1 MNKLSTE
8 KRAMILRLLVE
19 GMSMRSITR
28 TVGCSINTV
37 TKLLEAAGTYLG
49 EFQDETIRD
58 LPCTRLEVD
67 EAWSFI
73 YAKEKN
79 VKFAKAPPLAAG
91 DVWTWTAI
99 CADTK
104 IIPTW
109 RVGDRSAVTAVDFMD
124 DLRKRL
130 RNRVQLSSD
139 GHKPYLIAVEEAFG
153 GDVDYAMIVKE
164 YGPGD
169 ESGSKQAHRRYSPGT
184 VNGVEKTVVV
194 GSPNLDLISTS
205 YAERS
210 NLTLRMSMRRF
221 TRLTNAFSKK
231 LENHALMFAL
241 FAAYYNFCRPH
252 KSLGRIHTTPAMAAG
267 LTDRVWKLEDLVA
280 IIDERTPPPAKPGPK
295 SKKAPN

>member
-1 MNKLSTE
+1 
-8 KRAMILRLLVE
+8 MILRLLVE
-19 GMSMRSITR
+19 GISMRSITR

-79 VKFAKAPPLAAG
+79 VEFANAPPPAAG

-104 IIPTW
+104 LIPTW
-109 RVGDRSAVTAVDFMD
+109 RIGDRSTATAVDFMD
-124 DLRKRL
+124 DLAKRL

-139 GHKPYLIAVEEAFG
+139 GHKPYLEAFG
-153 GDVDYAMIVKE
+153 GDVDYAMIIKE
-164 YGPGD
+164 YGPGGD
-169 ESGSKQAHRRYSPGT
+169 SDSKQAHRRYSPGT
-184 VNGVEKTVVV
+184 VNGVERIVVQ
-194 GSPNLDLISTS
+194 GAPNLDLISTS

-221 TRLTNAFSKK
+221 TRLTDAFSKK
-231 LENHALMFAL
+231 VENHALMFAL

-252 KSLGRIHTTPAMAAG
+252 KSLGRIHKTPAMAAG

-280 IIDERTPPPAKPGPK
+280 IIDARTPPPAKPGPK
-295 SKKAPN
+295 PNKSSS